1 MREGENDEDPVHERH
16 PRASHRASPPPGDGG
31 AERSPARRR
40 AADDRRSRDAVPRQS
55 PRGPLLGRRRQAP
68 VHPDPRRTPPV
79 PRVRGVGSAVGRSA
93 RDRASAGPG
102 GPADRPH
109 GVTRTIFRRP
119 PRSTAIPSLGRPPIH
134 SPIRRT
140 SVMRIVVARA
150 PGRVSL
156 AGGGT
161 DLPSY
166 YERHGGAVVS
176 FAISSGST

>member
-1 MREGENDEDPVHERH
+1 
-16 PRASHRASPPPGDGG
+16 
-31 AERSPARRR
+31 
-40 AADDRRSRDAVPRQS
+40 
-55 PRGPLLGRRRQAP
+55 
-68 VHPDPRRTPPV
+68 
-79 PRVRGVGSAVGRSA
+79 GRSA
-93 RDRASAGPG
+93 GDRASAGPA

-109 GVTRTIFRRP
+109 GVTRNTFRRP

-176 FAISSGST
+176 FAISSGATATISERSGALDLVSTAPDVRGLIPPAR